1 MSGLGIVYV
10 VDDDHV
16 VRTSLAMLIETV
28 GVEVR
33 SYGSSREFLEDP
45 RRDECD
51 CLVLDL
57 RMPGMSG
64 LELQSRLGTSFTAP
78 IIFVSGHADVPT
90 AVQAMRDGAV
100 DFLQKPFSDQAL
112 LDRIALA
119 LERSRLRRMEAE
131 RQGTLRARMALLT
144 PRETEVMRLVVV
156 GRMSKLIADELQISV
171 KTVEDHRAAIM
182 KKMRAGSVAELV
194 GLVGEADAFEGHPPT
209 PG

>member
-1 MSGLGIVYV
+1 MSRGGVVYV

-16 VRTSLAMLIETV
+16 VRASLAMLIETA

-45 RRDECD
+45 HRDDCD

-64 LELQSRLGTSFTAP
+64 LELQSRLGSGFTAP

-112 LDRIALA
+112 LDRVALA
-119 LERSRLRRMEAE
+119 LERSRVRRMEAE
-131 RQGTLRARMALLT
+131 RQAALRARLALLT
-144 PRETEVMRLVVV
+144 PRELEVMRLVVV
-156 GRMSKLIADELQISV
+156 GRMTKLIADKLQISV
-171 KTVEDHRAAIM
+171 KTVEDHRAAVM

-194 GLVGEADAFEGHPPT
+194 RMVGESDDMA
-209 PG
+209 PGNST